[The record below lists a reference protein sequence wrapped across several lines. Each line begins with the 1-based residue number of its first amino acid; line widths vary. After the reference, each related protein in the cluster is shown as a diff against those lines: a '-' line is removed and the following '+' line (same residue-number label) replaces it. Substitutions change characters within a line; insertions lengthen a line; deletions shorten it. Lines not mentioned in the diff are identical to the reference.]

1 MAIEWS
7 LVIFSLLAGIGGC
20 TFAYVAISEFTNSGI
35 KSRFSVTLVAL
46 ILTLIGGCASV
57 THLASPQNV
66 MAAVQNLFSFS
77 GISIE
82 LILIGIT
89 LVLMI
94 IYLVLVKREAV
105 DGVRK
110 VVAILGLIAGLLL
123 AFFTGHGY
131 VLQAQP
137 TWDTQALPFAYLGT
151 ALAAGAFLYVV
162 VAAIQDAEDA
172 KKMALPVSVGAIVG
186 VISILVYVFALGLD
200 KAGSEP
206 LVLWGGL
213 VLCGC
218 VVVAVCAVLTLA
230 KKDLGNPVAVPAI
243 GLVTAFV
250 GALSIRA
257 LMWLVGGGFMLLFD
271 LASGARIIIGD

>member
-20 TFAYVAISEFTNSGI
+20 AFAFVAISEFTDSGA
-35 KSRFSVTLVAL
+35 KARFSVTLVAL

-66 MAAVQNLFSFS
+66 MAAVQNIFSFS

-89 LVLMI
+89 LVLMV
-94 IYLVLVKREAV
+94 IYLIIAKREAV
-105 DGVRK
+105 TGVRK
-110 VVAILGLIAGLLL
+110 VVGVLGLIAGLLL

-137 TWDTQALPFAYLGT
+137 TWNTQALPFAYLGT
-151 ALAAGAFLYVV
+151 ALAAGAFLYAVF
-162 VAAIQDAEDA
+162 AATQNKGDAN
-172 KKMALPVSVGAIVG
+172 KMALPVGIGAIVG
-186 VISILVYVFALGLD
+186 VLSILVYVFAVGLD
-200 KAGSEP
+200 KVDDEP

-213 VLCGC
+213 ILSGC
-218 VVVAVCAVLTLA
+218 VVVAICAVLALM
-230 KKDLGNPVAVPAI
+230 KKDLGSPVAVPAI
-243 GLVTAFV
+243 GLVTASV
-250 GALSIRA
+250 GALSLRA
-257 LMWLVGGGFMLLFD
+257 LMWLVGGGFMTLFD
-271 LASGARIIIGD
+271 TASGARFIIGG